1 MSKLYTCEECG
12 GEFTKRELNWDGS
25 DHTDGVYYC
34 RYNFSLFIHQPAH
47 WAGFWRFKETIKP

>member
-25 DHTDGVYYC
+25 DHTDE
-34 RYNFSLFIHQPAH
+34 F
-47 WAGFWRFKETIKP
+47 TIAKTAFVF